1 MEEEA
6 IWRTQVQH
14 EAQRPEGVLLL
25 GGLCLEIERR
35 GEGLRGQV
43 EDPPAAHHLQPH
55 QQLLSPLSVRE
66 VHDHVSTRAGHPEP
80 EGRVLHAV
88 HAQDEQAP
96 RQDMI
101 FIFRKL

>member
-1 MEEEA
+1 MVLC
-6 IWRTQVQH
+6 TQQNKRH
-14 EAQRPEGVLLL
+14 SDDEDDCGNLFLLL
-25 GGLCLEIERR
+25 FNFGNLLFIYLSAERR

-80 EGRVLHAV
+80 EG
-88 HAQDEQAP
+88 
-96 RQDMI
+96 
-101 FIFRKL
+101 

>member
-1 MEEEA
+1 M
-6 IWRTQVQH
+6 
-14 EAQRPEGVLLL
+14 
-25 GGLCLEIERR
+25 
-35 GEGLRGQV
+35 

-88 HAQDEQAP
+88 HAQNEQAP

-101 FIFRKL
+101 FILVRKL